1 MKDRFTPKKA
11 APEKD
16 PADIIAAK
24 QHGAIITQ
32 NIENTEG
39 VSDDKHRVSLNLPTA
54 IFNTVKTKAR
64 TKGLTLTAYLIGLIN
79 KEIENV

>member
-11 APEKD
+11 AAEKD

-24 QHGAIITQ
+24 QHGLI
-32 NIENTEG
+32 IENTEG
-39 VSDDKHRVSLNLPTA
+39 VSEDVKHRVSLNLPTV
-54 IFNTVKTKAR
+54 IFDAVKTRAK

>member
-11 APEKD
+11 AAEKD

-24 QHGAIITQ
+24 QHPALIV
-32 NIENTEG
+32 ENTEG
-39 VSDDKHRVSLNLPTA
+39 VSTDDKHRVSLNLP
-54 IFNTVKTKAR
+54 NEMYDTVKSKAK

-79 KEIENV
+79 REIENA